1 MLGVLDVIDAR
12 EASDGTR
19 DYPMEVSAAVTI
31 AALPVA
37 YFVIRALLRSTLGER
52 LVAVPTSERWHGSP
66 TPTFGGVGIFC
77 GLMTG
82 IAAAVL
88 AGVVEPTTELL
99 GIVCGCTVIF
109 AAGFFDDLFHLGPVP
124 KLLAQFT
131 AAAIVIASG
140 LRVELF
146 TNDIVAVAVAVV
158 WLVGI
163 TNAFNLLDNMDGLAA
178 TLALVAC
185 AYFAIDAAAV
195 HGNDLVIALSLS
207 LGFACAGFL
216 PFNLRIGRNAA
227 VFMGDGGSQLLGF
240 GLASLGLAASWT
252 AAGTTVA
259 TVMLPLIVLAI
270 PILDTTLVT
279 VVRILE
285 RRPVTQGGK
294 DHTSHRLVYYGLSEQ
309 EAVAL
314 LATVAVA
321 LGATGLAYNVLDN
334 GRITTIGVLISVVLL
349 VQFGNFLAELRD
361 HSEEDGPRP
370 SLLHSLLEPRRL
382 VEIVVDFALMCGS
395 FLVAYLIIAG
405 GFGNP
410 VQRAWFLAA
419 LPIVL
424 GTRYLCF
431 VLGGVYRRVW
441 RYATTIDE
449 LVVALACAVSAVLS
463 WAIVVLLRGAA
474 GFPPSVF
481 LLDAIFATLLIGG
494 SRLAFRLW
502 VERGDGAVAGAEAS
516 RVLIVGAGRF
526 GRSFAREARE
536 TPGIRVVG
544 FVDDNP
550 SLRGRRIAGSRVLGP
565 LDELERAI
573 RQSEPT
579 EVIVTIAEA
588 PEDRLAIVTAACSR
602 ARVTCSLMH
611 RRIEAVSL
619 PAEVPAE

>member
-1 MLGVLDVIDAR
+1 MG
-12 EASDGTR
+12 
-19 DYPMEVSAAVTI
+19 VSAAVTI

-37 YFVIRALLRSTLGER
+37 YFVIRVLLRSTFGER

-82 IAAAVL
+82 IAAAVI
-88 AGVVEPTTELL
+88 AGVIEPTTELL
-99 GIVCGCTVIF
+99 GIVVGCSVIF
-109 AAGFFDDLFHLGPVP
+109 AAGFLDDLFHLGPLP
-124 KLLAQFT
+124 KLLAQFA
-131 AAAIVIASG
+131 AAAIVIATG

-146 TNDIVAVAVAVV
+146 TNDVVAVV
-158 WLVGI
+158 VALVWLIGI

-178 TLALVAC
+178 TLATVAC

-195 HGNDLVIALSLS
+195 HGNDLVIVLALS

-216 PFNLRIGRNAA
+216 PFNLRVGRTAA

-240 GLASLGLAASWT
+240 SLASLGLAASWT

-294 DHTSHRLVYYGLSEQ
+294 DHTSHRLVYYGLSER
-309 EAVAL
+309 EAVGL
-314 LATVAVA
+314 LAIVAVA

-334 GRITTIGVLISVVLL
+334 GRITAIGVLISVVLL
-349 VQFGNFLAELRD
+349 VQFGNFLAELRE
-361 HSEEDGPRP
+361 HSEDDGPRP
-370 SLLHSLLEPRRL
+370 SLLHSLLEPRRVL
-382 VEIVVDFALMCGS
+382 EIVIDFGLMCGS
-395 FLVAYLIIAG
+395 FLAAYIIVAD

-410 VQRAWFLAA
+410 VERAWFLAA
-419 LPIVL
+419 LPVVL

-441 RYATTIDE
+441 RYATTSDE

-463 WAIVVLLRGAA
+463 WAIVSVLRGAS
-474 GFPPSVF
+474 GVPPSVF
-481 LLDAIFATLLIGG
+481 LLDAIFATLLVGG

-502 VERGDGAVAGAEAS
+502 VERGDGAVAGAETS
-516 RVLIVGAGRF
+516 RVLIVGAGRA

-536 TPGIRVVG
+536 TPGMRVVG

-550 SLRGRRIAGSRVLGP
+550 SLRGRRIAGSRILGR
-565 LDELERAI
+565 LDEIERAI
-573 RQSEPT
+573 QQSEPT
-579 EVIVTIAEA
+579 EVVVTIVAA
-588 PEDRLAIVTAACSR
+588 PSDRLAIVSAACTD
-602 ARVTCSLMH
+602 ARIPCSLMH
-611 RRIEAVSL
+611 RHMEAVLVPTEVS
-619 PAEVPAE
+619 AE

>member
-1 MLGVLDVIDAR
+1 
-12 EASDGTR
+12 
-19 DYPMEVSAAVTI
+19 MEVSAAVTI
-31 AALPVA
+31 AALPAA
-37 YFVIRALLRSTLGER
+37 YLVIRALLRSPLGER

-82 IAAAVL
+82 IAAAVA
-88 AGVVEPTTELL
+88 AGVIEPTTELL

-109 AAGFFDDLFHLGPVP
+109 AAGFLDDVFHLSPFL
-124 KLLAQFT
+124 KLLAQVV

-146 TNDIVAVAVAVV
+146 ANNIVAVAVALV

-178 TLALVAC
+178 TLATVAC

-195 HGNDLVIALSLS
+195 HGNKLVIVLALS

-216 PFNLRIGRNAA
+216 PFNLRIGRNAT

-240 GLASLGLAASWT
+240 ALASLGLAASWT

-279 VVRILE
+279 AVRILE
-285 RRPVTQGGK
+285 GRPVTQGGR
-294 DHTSHRLVYYGLSEQ
+294 DHTSHRLVYYGLSELG
-309 EAVAL
+309 AVAL
-314 LATVAVA
+314 LATVAIA

-334 GRITTIGVLISVVLL
+334 GRITAVGVLISVVLL
-349 VQFGNFLAELRD
+349 VQFGNFLAELRE
-361 HSEEDGPRP
+361 HSEENGPRP
-370 SLLHSLLEPRRL
+370 SLLHSLLAPRRL
-382 VEIVVDFALMCGS
+382 FEIVVDFALICSS
-395 FLVAYLIIAG
+395 FLAAYVIIVDG
-405 GFGNP
+405 LGNL
-410 VQRAWFLAA
+410 VERAWFLAA
-419 LPIVL
+419 LPVVL

-441 RYATTIDE
+441 RYATTTDE
-449 LVVALACAVSAVLS
+449 LVVALACGVSAVLS
-463 WAIVVLLRGAA
+463 WLIVVLLHGSF
-474 GFPPSVF
+474 GLPPSVF
-481 LLDAIFATLLIGG
+481 LLDAIFATLLVGG
-494 SRLAFRLW
+494 ARLAFRIW
-502 VERGDGAVAGAEAS
+502 VERDDGAVAGAETS

-526 GRSFAREARE
+526 GRSFARETRE
-536 TPGIRVVG
+536 TPGMRVVG

-565 LDELERAI
+565 LHELERVI

-588 PEDRLAIVTAACSR
+588 PEERLAIVRAACSKT
-602 ARVTCSLMH
+602 RVTCSLMH
-611 RRIEAVSL
+611 RRMEAVSL
-619 PAEVPAE
+619 PTEVPAE

>member
-1 MLGVLDVIDAR
+1 MG
-12 EASDGTR
+12 
-19 DYPMEVSAAVTI
+19 VSAAVTI

-37 YFVIRALLRSTLGER
+37 YFVIRALLRSTFGER

-82 IAAAVL
+82 IAAAVV
-88 AGVVEPTTELL
+88 AGVIEPTTPLL
-99 GIVCGCTVIF
+99 GIVIGCSVIF
-109 AAGFFDDLFHLGPVP
+109 AAGFLDDLFHLGPIP
-124 KLLAQFT
+124 KVLAQLA
-131 AAAIVIASG
+131 AAAIVIATG

-146 TNDIVAVAVAVV
+146 TNDVVAVVVAVV

-178 TLALVAC
+178 TLATVAC

-195 HGNDLVIALSLS
+195 HGNDLVIVLALS

-216 PFNLRIGRNAA
+216 PFNLRIRRTAA

-240 GLASLGLAASWT
+240 ALASLGLAASWT

-309 EAVAL
+309 EAVGL
-314 LATVAVA
+314 LAIVAVA

-334 GRITTIGVLISVVLL
+334 GRITAIGVLISVVLL
-349 VQFGNFLAELRD
+349 VQFGNFLAELRE
-361 HSEEDGPRP
+361 HSEADGPRP

-382 VEIVVDFALMCGS
+382 LEIVVDFGLMCGS
-395 FLVAYLIIAG
+395 FLAAYVIIAD

-410 VQRAWFLAA
+410 VERAWFLAA
-419 LPIVL
+419 LPVVL

-441 RYATTIDE
+441 RYATTTDE
-449 LVVALACAVSAVLS
+449 LAVVLACAVSAVLS
-463 WAIVVLLRGAA
+463 WAIVSVLRGSS

-481 LLDAIFATLLIGG
+481 LLDAIFATLLVGG

-502 VERGDGAVAGAEAS
+502 VERSDGAMAGVEAS

-536 TPGIRVVG
+536 TPAMRVVG

-550 SLRGRRIAGSRVLGP
+550 SLRGRRIAGSRVLGR
-565 LDELERAI
+565 LDEIERAI
-573 RQSEPT
+573 EQSEPT
-579 EVIVTIAEA
+579 EVVVTIAGA
-588 PEDRLAIVTAACSR
+588 PADRLAIVTAVCSKT
-602 ARVTCSLMH
+602 RVPCSLMH
-611 RRIEAVSL
+611 RHLEAVLL
-619 PAEVPAE
+619 PTEVTAE

>member
-1 MLGVLDVIDAR
+1 MD
-12 EASDGTR
+12 
-19 DYPMEVSAAVTI
+19 VSAAVTI
-31 AALPVA
+31 AALPAA
-37 YFVIRALLRSTLGER
+37 YLVIRALLRSPLGER
-52 LVAVPTSERWHGSP
+52 LVAVPTSERWHGSS

-82 IAAAVL
+82 IAAAVI
-88 AGVVEPTTELL
+88 AGVIEPTAELL

-109 AAGFFDDLFHLGPVP
+109 AAGLLDDVFHLGPLP
-124 KLLAQFT
+124 KLGAQVI
-131 AAAIVIASG
+131 AAAIVITSG

-178 TLALVAC
+178 TLASVAC

-195 HGNDLVIALSLS
+195 HGNELVIVLALS

-240 GLASLGLAASWT
+240 ALASLGLAASWT

-270 PILDTTLVT
+270 PILDTSLVT

-309 EAVAL
+309 GAVAL

-334 GRITTIGVLISVVLL
+334 GRITAVGVLISVVLL
-349 VQFGNFLAELRD
+349 VQFGNFLAELRE
-361 HSEEDGPRP
+361 HSEEHGPRP
-370 SLLHSLLEPRRL
+370 LLRQSLFAPRRL
-382 VEIVVDFALMCGS
+382 FEIVVDFALMCGS
-395 FLVAYLIIAG
+395 FLAAYLIIVDG
-405 GFGNP
+405 LGDIYE
-410 VQRAWFLAA
+410 RASFLAA
-419 LPIVL
+419 LPVVL

-431 VLGGVYRRVW
+431 VIGGVYRSVW
-441 RYATTIDE
+441 RYAATLDE
-449 LVVALACAVSAVLS
+449 LVVALACGVSAVLS
-463 WAIVVLLRGAA
+463 WVIVVLLRGSTV
-474 GFPPSVF
+474 FPPSVF
-481 LLDAIFATLLIGG
+481 LLDAIFAMLLVGG
-494 SRLAFRLW
+494 ARLAFRLW
-502 VERGDGAVAGAEAS
+502 VERGDGTTAGVEAS
-516 RVLIVGAGRF
+516 RVVIVGAGRF

-536 TPGIRVVG
+536 TPGMRVVG

-565 LDELERAI
+565 LHELERVI
-573 RQSEPT
+573 RQSAPT
-579 EVIVTIAEA
+579 EVIVTIVEA
-588 PEDRLAIVTAACSR
+588 PEDRLAIVSAACSK
-602 ARVTCSLMH
+602 AGVTCTLMH
-611 RRIEAVSL
+611 RRMEAVSL
-619 PAEVPAE
+619 PTEVPAE

>member
-1 MLGVLDVIDAR
+1 
-12 EASDGTR
+12 
-19 DYPMEVSAAVTI
+19 MEVSAAVTI
-31 AALPVA
+31 AALPTA
-37 YFVIRALLRSTLGER
+37 YLVIRALLRSTLGKR
-52 LVAVPTSERWHGSP
+52 LVAVPSSERWHDSP
-66 TPTFGGVGIFC
+66 TPTFGGIGIFC

-82 IAAAVL
+82 IVAAVVV
-88 AGVVEPTTELL
+88 GVIEPTTELL
-99 GIVCGCTVIF
+99 GIVVGCTVIF
-109 AAGFFDDLFHLGPVP
+109 AAGFLDDLFHLGPLP
-124 KLLAQFT
+124 KVLAQLA

-146 TNDIVAVAVAVV
+146 TNDFVAVAVAVV

-178 TLALVAC
+178 TLASVAC

-195 HGNDLVIALSLS
+195 HGNDLVIVLALS

-240 GLASLGLAASWT
+240 ALASLGLAASWT

-259 TVMLPLIVLAI
+259 TVVLPLIVLAI

-285 RRPVTQGGK
+285 RRPVSQGGK

-314 LATVAVA
+314 LAIVAVA

-334 GRITTIGVLISVVLL
+334 GRITAVGVLISVVLL
-349 VQFGNFLAELRD
+349 VQFGNFLAELR
-361 HSEEDGPRP
+361 EQTEKDGPRP
-370 SLLHSLLEPRRL
+370 SLLHSLLEPRRMF
-382 VEIVVDFALMCGS
+382 EIVADFGLMCGS
-395 FLVAYLIIAG
+395 FLAAYVLIAD

-410 VQRAWFLAA
+410 VERAWFLAA
-419 LPIVL
+419 LPVVL

-441 RYATTIDE
+441 RYATTADE
-449 LVVALACAVSAVLS
+449 LVVALACGVSAVLS
-463 WAIVVLLRGAA
+463 FAIVVIFRGLS

-481 LLDAIFATLLIGG
+481 LLDAIFATLLVGG

-502 VERGDGAVAGAEAS
+502 VERGDGAMAGAETS
-516 RVLIVGAGRF
+516 RVLIVGAGRL
-526 GRSFAREARE
+526 GRSFAREVRE
-536 TPGIRVVG
+536 TPGMKVVG

-550 SLRGRRIAGSRVLGP
+550 LLRGRRIAGSSVLGP
-565 LDELERAI
+565 LDEIERAI
-573 RQSEPT
+573 QQSEPT
-579 EVIVTIAEA
+579 EVIVTIVEA
-588 PEDRLAIVTAACSR
+588 PADRLAIVSAACSET
-602 ARVTCSLMH
+602 RVSFSLMH
-611 RRIEAVSL
+611 RRIEAVLL
-619 PAEVPAE
+619 PTDVPAE